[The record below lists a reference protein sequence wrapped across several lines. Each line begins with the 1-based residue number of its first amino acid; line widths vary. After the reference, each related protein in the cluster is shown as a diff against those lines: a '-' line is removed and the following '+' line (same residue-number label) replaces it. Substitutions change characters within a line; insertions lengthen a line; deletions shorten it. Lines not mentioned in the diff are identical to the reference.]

1 MSSSQTDTHSRELR
15 IYRAV
20 AYRRQKKTY
29 SYIAIDD
36 LWTLALV
43 CASAQSGWNTFN
55 PEIGWHETGSQCL
68 LISFAHTNVA
78 TRHSTGVHE
87 RRTRSFEMRWQTDL
101 YMPMIY
107 VFIIRV
113 VLTGWLACDVFWEI
127 DEISTLLTQP
137 SLGQYTDSLKMTFRN
152 VPHSS
157 KQQPEDIEINFGL
170 EIVISLSLK
179 LKHKQ
184 NVEQKNKNISKMP
197 ALTRFFHAKFHGC
210 ACIFMNSIFL
220 IANWRRWKL
229 TSREF
234 RVFLY
239 LYLIWSKL
247 LLSKQTHEQFDFNW
261 MYDT

>member
-1 MSSSQTDTHSRELR
+1 MILFLFFFFFAFYVFITNRHTHCRELR

-55 PEIGWHETGSQCL
+55 PEIGWHEAGSQCL

-107 VFIIRV
+107 AFIIRV
-113 VLTGWLACDVFWEI
+113 VLTGVWCLLGNRWDIDSIDAAFAWPIHRFAQNDISECATLEQATTRRHWNQFWFGNCDFSVFEA
-127 DEISTLLTQP
+127 ETQTKC
-137 SLGQYTDSLKMTFRN
+137 GTEK
-152 VPHSS
+152 
-157 KQQPEDIEINFGL
+157 
-170 EIVISLSLK
+170 
-179 LKHKQ
+179 
-184 NVEQKNKNISKMP
+184 
-197 ALTRFFHAKFHGC
+197 
-210 ACIFMNSIFL
+210 
-220 IANWRRWKL
+220 
-229 TSREF
+229 
-234 RVFLY
+234 
-239 LYLIWSKL
+239 
-247 LLSKQTHEQFDFNW
+247 
-261 MYDT
+261 

>member
-1 MSSSQTDTHSRELR
+1 MIRDDDFVFLLLLLCILCLHHKQTHTQQRIENLSCGGISQAE
-15 IYRAV
+15 
-20 AYRRQKKTY
+20 KTY

-55 PEIGWHETGSQCL
+55 PEIGWHEAGSQCL

-137 SLGQYTDSLKMTFRN
+137 SLGQYTDSHKMTFRN

-197 ALTRFFHAKFHGC
+197 ALTLFFMPHFMAAHAFLWIPYFLSPTDDVENWHLVNSEFFSI
-210 ACIFMNSIFL
+210 CI
-220 IANWRRWKL
+220 
-229 TSREF
+229 
-234 RVFLY
+234 
-239 LYLIWSKL
+239 
-247 LLSKQTHEQFDFNW
+247 
-261 MYDT
+261 